1 MNKTLAS
8 WAQVIRFLKS
18 IRKKKKQEKQKRLT
32 NIYYSDYRIIST
44 LKVTSARKLLFVIKQ
59 RLRCN

>member
-18 IRKKKKQEKQKRLT
+18 IRKKKKK
-32 NIYYSDYRIIST
+32 
-44 LKVTSARKLLFVIKQ
+44 ARKTKTV
-59 RLRCN
+59 N

>member
-18 IRKKKKQEKQKRLT
+18 IRKKKSKKNK
-32 NIYYSDYRIIST
+32 NG
-44 LKVTSARKLLFVIKQ
+44 
-59 RLRCN
+59 